1 MEISQKVQKIQ
12 KSKIILFQLIIIF
25 EFIITILI
33 YLIGK
38 ITNFSASYTQLL
50 LLLLLFGF
58 AIFVITSTYLY
69 VIKFFN
75 MRIFKI
81 SKNIN
86 FDEFKITLL
95 NESYSWDNYSKNAD
109 LFNLLKHG
117 KQFLKYQNLAII
129 SVITMVS
136 FALLSSTSVMTAF
149 HYYNQDFKLVI
160 IHMSAAIL
168 SISITILT
176 FISFVIYQRKFKLL
190 VKDSFNHYFSTN
202 ND

>member
-1 MEISQKVQKIQ
+1 MEISQKVQKVQ

-38 ITNFSASYTQLL
+38 IINFSASYTQLL
-50 LLLLLFGF
+50 LFGF
-58 AIFVITSTYLY
+58 AIFFITSTYLF

-86 FDEFKITLL
+86 FDEFKLTLL
-95 NESYSWDNYSKNAD
+95 NESYSWDNYNKNAD

-168 SISITILT
+168 SITITILT

-202 ND
+202 NN

>member
-1 MEISQKVQKIQ
+1 MEISQKVQKVQ

-50 LLLLLFGF
+50 LLLFEF
-58 AIFVITSTYLY
+58 AIFIITSTYLF
-69 VIKFFN
+69 VIKFFDR
-75 MRIFKI
+75 RIFEI

-86 FDEFKITLL
+86 FDEFKLTLL
-95 NESYSWDNYSKNAD
+95 NESYNWDNYNKNVD

-129 SVITMVS
+129 SVITMVG

-149 HYYNQDFKLVI
+149 RYYNQDFKLVI

-168 SISITILT
+168 SITITILT
-176 FISFVIYQRKFKLL
+176 LISFVFYQRKFKLL
-190 VKDSFNHYFSTN
+190 VKDSFDHYFSRN
-202 ND
+202 NN

>member
-1 MEISQKVQKIQ
+1 MEISQKVQKVQ

-50 LLLLLFGF
+50 LFGF
-58 AIFVITSTYLY
+58 AIFVITSTYLS

-86 FDEFKITLL
+86 FDEFKLTLL
-95 NESYSWDNYSKNAD
+95 NESYSWDNYNKNAD

-168 SISITILT
+168 SITITILT

-202 ND
+202 NN

>member
-1 MEISQKVQKIQ
+1 MEISQKVQKVQ

-50 LLLLLFGF
+50 LFGF
-58 AIFVITSTYLY
+58 AIFVITSTCLS

-86 FDEFKITLL
+86 FDEFKLTLL
-95 NESYSWDNYSKNAD
+95 NESYSWDNYNKNAD

-168 SISITILT
+168 SITITILT

-202 ND
+202 NN

>member
-1 MEISQKVQKIQ
+1 MEISQKVQKVQ

-50 LLLLLFGF
+50 LFGF
-58 AIFVITSTYLY
+58 AIFVITSTYLS

-86 FDEFKITLL
+86 FDEFKLTLL
-95 NESYSWDNYSKNAD
+95 NESYSWDNYNKNAD

-160 IHMSAAIL
+160 IHISAAIL
-168 SISITILT
+168 SITITILT

-202 ND
+202 NN